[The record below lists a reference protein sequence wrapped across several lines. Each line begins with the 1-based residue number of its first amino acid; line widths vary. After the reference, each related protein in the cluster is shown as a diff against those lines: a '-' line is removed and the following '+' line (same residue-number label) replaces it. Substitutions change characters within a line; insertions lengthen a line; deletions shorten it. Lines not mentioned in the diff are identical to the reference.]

1 MAIQSFYISV
11 EISEEDK
18 ANVLSKLPKD
28 DIKSDKISPG
38 DFTYKNTLYI
48 DNITIVG
55 SWWHINAGLYDFF
68 HSCEILYEF
77 CQNIDTIKP
86 NFTFDFLGK
95 QYEFKFPSLMDF
107 ISFIYPK
114 IEIYKKNLEKTHGV
128 LSIPPNKFFNF
139 KRKNQ
144 KFFR

>member
-1 MAIQSFYISV
+1 MAIQSFYFSV

-18 ANVLSKLPKD
+18 ANVLSKLSKD
-28 DIKSDKISPG
+28 DIKSDKISPD

-48 DNITIVG
+48 VNITGSCG
-55 SWWHINAGLYDFF
+55 SWWHISVGLYDFF
-68 HSCEILYEF
+68 HSCETLYEF

-86 NFTFDFLGK
+86 NFTFFLGK
-95 QYEFKFPSLMDF
+95 QYEFKFLSLMDF

-114 IEIYKKNLEKTHGV
+114 IEIYKNNLEKTHGV